1 MKKNTEAME
10 TDTEN
15 EEKAVLE
22 AETVYL
28 LMKKGFPI
36 SRNVRAQWMLE
47 HLNTTITIQR
57 PGANNEETP
66 ELEIISVLPVE
77 QPPSWRGE
85 TSYRYQ
91 YKITTNTSLVFLA
104 HKYRIVI
111 SLDLSPSLSTVDIQH
126 GEIVMDEIYMATKR
140 CLEGITRPFV
150 VPGSERVMRPEIYVT
165 VIAHTPF
172 FTSPAQQV
180 LVQGW
185 LLNMENVALL
195 TRFVEKQ
202 LNILEER
209 VALVTAIANQQL
221 ETLRSESERLVGG
234 LFEEGGTC
242 AGQSNSNSIT
252 NISMVSPEASFINML
267 RYGMLALALLPE
279 CSCAN
284 LVVVSDGIVG
294 VTDVHVLD
302 SLVQQLRA
310 STVACS
316 FLHVGSTYHPHC
328 SNALVPYQDLLHFLA
343 TATLGTYMTFVPQAN
358 FDEEARMNVYHRNF
372 LCWQLYRT
380 ASCDP
385 SQMQPRPND
394 WHTSNPSFHG
404 NRPPQLLRKKQID
417 DKVTCTLSS
426 LLCCRLREGYL
437 IKRVGLRDNCLEL
450 CFVLPWK
457 THVFLEYLISCSWP
471 SKLLPVSNTIHY
483 TITIEAP
490 YEFLHDITCVSKK
503 PIKSQYRQSVV
514 SRFWGALASL
524 TDSDD
529 MLSHFSWFPGSGWTW
544 YNVPDT
550 IRSGMPVFY
559 LPTYPLNNSV
569 LLSDPAC
576 SLFGQIW
583 RPVVLLDPS
592 QWSRWMHSQ
601 RIALVLSHDRPL
613 PRHLHLANQSGR
625 FQSVQCRQAAAV
637 LYAMLK
643 NWATFVLV
651 EYHTYVQ
658 FIFKEI
664 DKPPVSFSLIRV
676 TCKPPCVVL
685 NIAFAGGTEGVIRH
699 NVVVDLLECLSRLT
713 LPNRPTE
720 QRETPCCIILS
731 KPLERILIRY
741 ERVPTDLNTVIFPD
755 GTQPIP
761 ARFSPVPG
769 GCLITTLSR
778 YLYHS
783 RWLWAVKKPVIQ
795 TVPNVAWPRLN
806 VTAIARILSTITKMR
821 LTEGFSFAHSAA
833 GIINMVLE
841 VQMQGPAN
849 DNAMHPCVI
858 QYILFPPHT
867 IAPPSS
873 ERDSGSEED
882 TDEGTGDGEAGTD
895 DVEGCGDFQIVTE
908 VWIEPQCG
916 HTMLPIQQ
924 TAAYMHAL
932 QYRQI
937 PDAIAQVDEECINA
951 LLTLEQLNLLSQM
964 VLNEAIGGNIQLSG
978 ALTANQLNQTSAG
991 SAAGRS
997 TRRPSPAEC
1006 NQELSNANDRIRS
1019 IPFTFD
1025 VLNILPKCQQA
1036 ELLFS
1041 VFSDGPSGEEREGA
1055 NKCLV
1060 EGLIEHIKRLHNR
1073 ELIFTADESQ
1083 RFTEM
1088 LLARPRYDAPALS
1101 ISPHLG
1107 KEHMNG
1113 SMTNF
1118 RRPTWRCFVK
1128 GISVTH
1134 VIITILPSSE
1144 EDLRSLYSPNEQN
1157 NQNNSQTDC
1166 TDENDPL
1173 PINTGDYEKN
1183 LTPSRSVKSVGSS
1196 YALDVCSN
1204 LSSPTATMLSTP
1216 RPSERCES
1224 ALNNFKQGP
1233 PLPIYVYDCPLA
1245 MLIDTLVNKLD
1256 ASRVKDIYQDHTYK
1270 AGQLVGEDFI
1280 TLKSEADTKPSSPE
1294 PKSDDSDNVTGDHK
1308 SMIEHCK
1315 LLHLAHCQCYVV
1327 AVYKSLASQRPLS
1340 YQDMEAAVE
1349 QCEEALIEINITN
1362 YLRSV
1367 CRHLSSATETDPES
1381 SSSALSCNDVQ
1392 HLHQLITEKF
1402 AKIMN
1407 NAFRAVPAHSEFY
1420 FCSLHWN
1427 FDKMERMDL
1436 LRCDSEEDV
1445 EGLVFH
1451 SEMID
1456 CKADH
1461 GNENGNQLNSTWP
1474 GASLQDGSKLSS
1486 LASTQSL
1493 SCDLMEDDSS
1503 SQEQPLFLQLSCSV
1517 HTRSSLS
1524 TTPVK
1529 LLPTCFTDIVEKLEA
1544 PLEEHNP
1551 AEMKITLDIICLN
1564 LPREVLDVSLERSP
1578 GLRTTSFCSASSVGS
1593 TTTNS
1598 ESSPDYDTQMSGTDA
1613 LQDRIQ
1619 HLPRRQ
1625 HNAVC
1630 TLVDEIE
1637 WLLRDETATALLD
1650 QDVPTAHTLNL
1661 VARHVSE
1668 STGRPSCSTDKV
1680 PLQFVFP
1687 SEHCSPKFL
1696 EELRKLE
1703 IDRYRINEEGSLFYF
1718 TKNNNCSNDAL
1729 EINCELSNREE
1740 NVAPNDDTFQEDA
1753 AEPQLQDIEPRVSG
1767 TDFGDP
1773 PGCHSEISSA
1783 GEGQTGTD
1791 DGYEGDSS
1799 DSEDDC
1805 HWLADLDKRRNRMP
1819 NFWLILKVEDNF
1831 VYVYFHC
1838 RFLELASPEVDR
1850 YRQIQK
1856 MVMSEIKAICR
1867 RVNQYLL
1874 LQSLHD
1880 TRTCD
1885 SLLEPESNEDYV
1897 WRGET
1902 GSESGATHQNQ
1913 VFSINMSPGVFRC
1926 PVIWKVPFCLHPR
1939 LKTGPGKPG
1948 LSRGIKALHAVLN
1961 RFSVNN
1967 RSNMFVYQENN
1978 ENVFYLRLHEQISEV
1993 KPLQNKLSE
2002 SHEKLVV
2009 SRSSSITSLSQSK
2022 GKEGDVLGTNDTRP
2036 RVRSFG
2042 EKESDLLNKPDDL
2055 IILMVHGIS
2064 DAGPAVKCELVQ
2076 VLQNRLDDAVLE
2088 VLSIM
2093 LARNP
2098 VCKLTPAD
2106 VHFIQKQYQ
2115 PPENVVQLL
2124 VPPHCL
2130 PHIEALG
2137 YYLQQNLL
2145 QFLHNPKYTDSKNHN
2160 HFQDYT
2166 KDSSKR
2172 VPESDIFLYNQS
2184 QSSGSKGIAC
2194 IAVGI
2199 VNSSGELITTSK
2211 QEWLDSDFPNPFKVE
2226 HFQGIVSSSLYDGN
2240 LQPDL
2245 SPEALIEFRIWKQGR
2260 VNLES
2265 LTQKLRSAARH
2276 ATWDLVT
2283 EYKLLPTVL
2292 MEELPNEVSF
2302 DCTVAHKE
2310 TQTPVKNKQS
2320 KPPISDTIQLNRYEV
2335 GEDGKLHEVYRTT
2348 LHHWFQFALQINVPA
2363 VKKHIVV
2370 MQRRHPIPVIAKEL
2384 QSLIRGHAPD
2394 TSSRPFV
2401 LSRRQPF
2408 IDTSPPHE
2416 EIHMTKSF
2424 HMSESTESVNSS
2436 WLSVVKDDNSDR
2448 NVYVPCDLTREDQSP
2463 IKCLLVARN
2472 FYQWKASHSKTI
2484 EPEMLVPKDQK
2495 LLQKFNPLILDS
2507 SFVPRQRLL
2516 LAKIQSDNII
2526 LYMYNW
2532 SKERSEKLTKQ
2543 VTNLGTWLSS
2553 RSSLFTNIA
2562 MQKLGIFHHQPAPA
2576 FPQEDRNPS
2585 YYQITDMETLT
2596 KFPNDLHN
2604 DGKEWPRTSNRSN
2617 LGKATTVS
2625 WNPRIAQV
2633 LRDAKPSG
2641 PHPVNNAT
2649 DAVVRA
2655 AYRLQDVR
2663 QREKKAKEDFKCLGE
2678 MWQSRAATSNIPIS
2692 QATLNLF
2699 KQHSRLI
2706 HYCHTPLLFLPK
2718 WRLQSAASRDHSLS
2732 QPPATLQSMVQQQ
2745 SPQNAQAQSKTANV
2759 TSNATITEWH
2769 RELCTTMLMEYKQ
2782 YLQTLGFNSVRVE
2795 SSKKVKQG
2803 QNLHHTCYLQK
2814 SMLGGVLLFEVLMRE
2829 PYFIAKVRVIECSRL
2844 QTKSSSALVNQF
2856 MLSFVD
2862 ACDKVKIDMHLHSF
2876 TYDFHLRCIHSYIAG
2891 NGLWSL
2897 REDYDLTHF
2906 LDDFMKYYSKAPNY
2920 ARNLVYSDTVTVSN
2934 LATPARTLYSYLLSN
2949 EKACGMQVLGMS
2961 RDSNEDKESEFVL
2974 VRLQSTPLVSYCDA
2988 QDMKHTNDFD
2998 ITLIVS
3004 RLEQPPNLEKS
3015 EITLKYYLMLTR
3027 KREVYPKKESQ
3038 NNKLGKFRTVYS
3050 ISRSA
3055 NNSHAESPS
3064 GSSPVSP
3071 VPSLQHKTSKTEL
3084 LTSSVESSE
3093 TQDGAST
3100 ELGEQ
3105 LKTDSPIDVNNS
3117 LAPTPP
3123 PVPSSPLT
3131 QNPSLPNAPATTS
3144 SHLVQIR
3151 QESVNYLGYYSSHE
3165 QLMQQMIMSQAHAA
3179 TAKITTMI
3187 KDGALQCR
3195 THLLW
3200 NKLLENRS
3208 VMNYFEFTELCTLA
3222 QVEPLSKID
3231 PRLSLLLSQPL
3242 TWYQALA
3249 KVLMNKYQDHHKL
3262 FNAPDGN
3269 VNHVVVLHPS
3279 YLHAFMML
3287 TIDLHTSR
3295 GELCAVYRKPAEL
3308 VTSSFNLG
3316 DVYSLIEGFVNVCC
3330 FHLWMGLCSQ

>member
-1 MKKNTEAME
+1 ME

-15 EEKAVLE
+15 EEKAVLD
-22 AETVYL
+22 ADTVYL

-47 HLNTTITIQR
+47 HLNKTITMQR
-57 PGANNEETP
+57 YPVTDNEETP
-66 ELEIISVLPVE
+66 ELEIVSVLPLD
-77 QPPSWRGE
+77 QPSSWREE
-85 TSYRYQ
+85 TSHRYQ

-104 HKYRIVI
+104 HKYRMVF

-126 GEIVMDEIYMATKR
+126 GEIVIDEIYLATKR

-150 VPGSERVMRPEIYVT
+150 VPGSGRVMRPEIYVT

-185 LLNMENVALL
+185 LVNVENVGLL
-195 TRFVEKQ
+195 TRFVEQQ

-242 AGQSNSNSIT
+242 AGQNNNNSIT

-294 VTDVHVLD
+294 VTDVNVLD
-302 SLVQQLRA
+302 SIVQQLRA

-328 SNALVPYQDLLHFLA
+328 SNALVPYQDLLSFLA
-343 TATLGTYMTFVPQAN
+343 TATLGNYMTFVPHAVSD
-358 FDEEARMNVYHRNF
+358 DESCLNIYHRNF

-380 ASCDP
+380 ISCD
-385 SQMQPRPND
+385 STNSQPRLND
-394 WHTSNPSFHG
+394 WHTNNPSFHG

-450 CFVLPWK
+450 CLVLPWK
-457 THVFLEYLISCSWP
+457 THIFLEYLICCPWP
-471 SKLLPVSNTIHY
+471 AKPLPVSNTIHY

-490 YEFLHDITCVSKK
+490 YEFLHDITCLSKK
-503 PIKSQYRQSVV
+503 PLKSQYRQSVV
-514 SRFWGALASL
+514 SRFWGALSAL

-529 MLSHFSWFPGSGWTW
+529 MLAHFSWFPGSGWTW

-559 LPTYPLNNSV
+559 LPTYPSSSSV

-576 SLFGQIW
+576 PFFGQIW

-592 QWSRWMHSQ
+592 QWARWMHSQ
-601 RIALVLSHDRPL
+601 RVALILSHDRPL

-643 NWATFVLV
+643 NWASFVLV

-658 FIFKEI
+658 FIYKEI

-676 TCKPPCVVL
+676 SCKPPCVVL
-685 NIAFAGGTEGVIRH
+685 NIAFAGGTEGIVRH
-699 NVVVDLLECLSRLT
+699 NVVMDLLECLAKLT

-720 QRETPCCIILS
+720 QRGTPCCITLR

-741 ERVPTDLNTVIFPD
+741 ERVPTDLSTIVFPD
-755 GTQPIP
+755 GTQPVP

-769 GCLITTLSR
+769 GCLTTTLSR

-783 RWLWAVKKPVIQ
+783 RWLWAVKKPAVQ
-795 TVPNVAWPRLN
+795 TVPNIAWPKLS

-841 VQMQGPAN
+841 VQMRGAAN
-849 DNAMHPCVI
+849 DHVTHPCVI
-858 QYILFPPHT
+858 QYVLFPPHA
-867 IAPPSS
+867 IATPSS

-882 TDEGTGDGEAGTD
+882 TDEGTGDHEVGTD
-895 DVEGCGDFQIVTE
+895 DGEGCGDFQVVTE

-916 HTMLPIQQ
+916 HVMLPIHQ

-932 QYRQI
+932 QYRQL

-951 LLTLEQLNLLSQM
+951 LLTLEHLSLLSQT
-964 VLNEAIGGNIQLSG
+964 LSNDEIGDIQIGGAATTNQSNQSNV
-978 ALTANQLNQTSAG
+978 ATATNRSA
-991 SAAGRS
+991 
-997 TRRPSPAEC
+997 RRPSPAEF
-1006 NQELSNANDRIRS
+1006 NQGLANADDRIRS

-1041 VFSDGPSGEEREGA
+1041 IFTEGPSGEEREGA
-1055 NKCLV
+1055 NRCLM
-1060 EGLIEHIKRLHNR
+1060 EGLLEHVKRLHNK
-1073 ELIFTADESQ
+1073 ELIFTPDESQ
-1083 RFTEM
+1083 RFSEM
-1088 LLARPRYDAPALS
+1088 LLSRPRADAPPINISANTGREYAIGS
-1101 ISPHLG
+1101 IANSP
-1107 KEHMNG
+1107 
-1113 SMTNF
+1113 
-1118 RRPTWRCFVK
+1118 RATWRCFVK

-1134 VIITILPSSE
+1134 VIITILPASE
-1144 EDLRSLYSPNEQN
+1144 EDLRLLLCPEESN
-1157 NQNNSQTDC
+1157 NRNQSQTDC
-1166 TDENDPL
+1166 TDENDFAATNL
-1173 PINTGDYEKN
+1173 DGS
-1183 LTPSRSVKSVGSS
+1183 LTPSQSVKSMKLSEISGSPRLLDGSS
-1196 YALDVCSN
+1196 N
-1204 LSSPTATMLSTP
+1204 PSSPSATILGAP

-1224 ALNNFKQGP
+1224 AIDNSKQGLT
-1233 PLPIYVYDCPLA
+1233 LPVYVYDCPLA
-1245 MLIDTLVNKLD
+1245 MLIDALVNKLD
-1256 ASRVKDIYQDHTYK
+1256 SPRVKDIYQDHTYRP
-1270 AGQLVGEDFI
+1270 GELVGEDFI
-1280 TLKSEADTKPSSPE
+1280 TLKSGSDTKPSSPE
-1294 PKSDDSDNVTGDHK
+1294 PKSDDSDNITGDHK
-1308 SMIEHCK
+1308 SMNEHCK
-1315 LLHLAHCQCYVV
+1315 LLSLAYCQCYVV
-1327 AVYKSLASQRPLS
+1327 AVYKSLALQQPLS

-1362 YLRSV
+1362 YLKSV
-1367 CRHLSSATETDPES
+1367 CRHLSSWGDNGSES
-1381 SSSALSCNDVQ
+1381 SVAELSCSDVEP
-1392 HLHQLITEKF
+1392 LHNLIREKF
-1402 AKIMN
+1402 ERIMSS
-1407 NAFRAVPAHSEFY
+1407 AFRAVPAHPEFY

-1427 FDKMERMDL
+1427 SDKMESMDL
-1436 LRCDSEEDV
+1436 LRSDSEEEL
-1445 EGLVFH
+1445 EGLTFH
-1451 SEMID
+1451 SEIID
-1456 CKADH
+1456 CKTNH
-1461 GNENGNQLNSTWP
+1461 GTSKGNQLNATWP

-1517 HTRSSLS
+1517 HLRSSLF

-1529 LLPTCFTDIVEKLEA
+1529 LLPTCFTEILEKLENN
-1544 PLEEHNP
+1544 LDEHEP
-1551 AEMKITLDIICLN
+1551 ADLKITLDIICLN
-1564 LPREVLDVSLERSP
+1564 LPREVLEVSLERSP
-1578 GLRTTSFCSASSVGS
+1578 GLRTTSFCSASPAGS
-1593 TTTNS
+1593 TRTNS
-1598 ESSPDYDTQMSGTDA
+1598 ESSPEYDTQLSGTDA

-1625 HNAVC
+1625 HNAVS
-1630 TLVDEIE
+1630 TLVDEVE

-1650 QDVPTAHTLNL
+1650 QNVPTGETLNL

-1668 STGRPSCSTDKV
+1668 SNGRPSCSMDKV
-1680 PLQFVFP
+1680 PLHFVFP
-1687 SEHCSPKFL
+1687 AERCRPKFL
-1696 EELRKLE
+1696 EELKKLE
-1703 IDRYRINEEGSLFYF
+1703 IERYRIHEEASLFYF
-1718 TKNNNCSNDAL
+1718 TKNASEANDAL
-1729 EINCELSNREE
+1729 EKTSE
-1740 NVAPNDDTFQEDA
+1740 NKILGADGSVDDETFQEEVA
-1753 AEPQLQDIEPRVSG
+1753 QPEQRANEPRVSRM
-1767 TDFGDP
+1767 DSGDP
-1773 PGCHSEISSA
+1773 PGCNSEISSL
-1783 GEGQTGTD
+1783 GEGQAGTD

-1799 DSEDDC
+1799 NSEDDC
-1805 HWLADLDKRRNRMP
+1805 HWLTDLDNRRSLMP
-1819 NFWLILKVEDNF
+1819 NFWLILKVENDF

-1838 RFLELASPEVDR
+1838 RFLELASPEVDH

-1856 MVMSEIKAICR
+1856 MVVSQIKAICR

-1885 SLLEPESNEDYV
+1885 SLLEPESSEDFV
-1897 WRGET
+1897 WRSET
-1902 GSESGATHQNQ
+1902 GSESGGSHQSQ
-1913 VFSINMSPGVFRC
+1913 TSTVNMSPGLFRC
-1926 PVIWKVPFCLHPR
+1926 PVVWEVPFCLHPR

-1948 LSRGIKALHAVLN
+1948 LSRGIKALQAVLN

-1993 KPLQNKLSE
+1993 KPMQNKLSE

-2009 SRSSSITSLSQSK
+2009 SRSSSITSLSHNR
-2022 GKEGDVLGTNDTRP
+2022 GKEGDALGVDTRP

-2042 EKESDLLNKPDDL
+2042 ERESDLLNKPDDL

-2064 DAGPAVKCELVQ
+2064 DAGPEVRCELVQ

-2088 VLSIM
+2088 VLSVM

-2098 VCKLTPAD
+2098 MCKLTPAD

-2115 PPENVVQLL
+2115 SPENVVQLL
-2124 VPPHCL
+2124 VPVHCL

-2137 YYLQQNLL
+2137 YYLRQNLL
-2145 QFLHNPKYTDSKNHN
+2145 QFLHNPKYTDPRAHN
-2160 HFQDYT
+2160 HFQDYS

-2172 VPESDIFLYNQS
+2172 VSESDIFLYNQS
-2184 QSSGSKGIAC
+2184 HSSGSKGIAC

-2199 VNSSGELITTSK
+2199 VNSNGDLITASK
-2211 QEWLDSDFPNPFKVE
+2211 KDWLDSDFPNPLKLE
-2226 HFQGIVSSSLYDGN
+2226 HFQDIVASYLYDSK
-2240 LQPDL
+2240 LQADL
-2245 SPEALIEFRIWKQGR
+2245 SPKALIEFRIWKQGR

-2265 LTQKLRSAARH
+2265 LTQKLREAVRH

-2292 MEELPNEVSF
+2292 TEELPDDTSV

-2310 TQTPVKNKQS
+2310 TQTPMKSRQY
-2320 KPPISDTIQLNRYEV
+2320 KPPISDAFQLNRYEV
-2335 GEDGKLHEVYRTT
+2335 GEDGTLHQVYRTT
-2348 LHHWFQFALQINVPA
+2348 LRYWFQFALQMNVPA
-2363 VKKHIVV
+2363 VKKHTVA
-2370 MQRRHPIPVIAKEL
+2370 MHRRHPIPVIAKEL

-2394 TSSRPFV
+2394 TSSRTFV
-2401 LSRRQPF
+2401 LSERQPF
-2408 IDTSPPHE
+2408 IDESFSQKD
-2416 EIHMTKSF
+2416 IDVAKSF
-2424 HMSESTESVNSS
+2424 HMSESTESVGGA
-2436 WLSVVKDDNSDR
+2436 WLSVAKEDNGDR
-2448 NVYVPCDLTREDQSP
+2448 SVYVPCDLTREDQSP
-2463 IKCLLVARN
+2463 TKCLLVARN

-2484 EPEMLVPKDQK
+2484 ESEMLVPKDQK
-2495 LLQKFNPLILDS
+2495 LLQKFNPMIS
-2507 SFVPRQRLL
+2507 ETSFVPRQRLL

-2543 VTNLGTWLSS
+2543 VTSLGTWLSS
-2553 RSSLFTNIA
+2553 RSSLFTNIV
-2562 MQKLGIFHHQPAPA
+2562 MQKLGIFHHQPVQA
-2576 FPQEDRNPS
+2576 FPRGDRGPPC
-2585 YYQITDMETLT
+2585 YQITDMETLT
-2596 KFPNDLHN
+2596 KFPNGLHN
-2604 DGKEWPRTSNRSN
+2604 DGKEWPRSSSRSSQ
-2617 LGKATTVS
+2617 GKATT
-2625 WNPRIAQV
+2625 WNPRIGQV
-2633 LRDAKPSG
+2633 LRDAKPGGS
-2641 PHPVNNAT
+2641 HPMNIADPVI
-2649 DAVVRA
+2649 RA
-2655 AYRLQDVR
+2655 AYHLQELR
-2663 QREKKAKEDFKCLGE
+2663 HREKRAKEEFKCLGE

-2692 QATLNLF
+2692 LATLNLF

-2718 WRLQSAASRDHSLS
+2718 WRLQSAATRDHSLS
-2732 QPPATLQSMVQQQ
+2732 QPPSALQSTAQQQ
-2745 SPQNAQAQSKTANV
+2745 SPRNDSSQATAVSPN
-2759 TSNATITEWH
+2759 TTISEWH
-2769 RELCTTMLMEYKQ
+2769 KELCTAMLTEYKQ
-2782 YLQTLGFNSVRVE
+2782 YLQTLGFNPVRVE
-2795 SSKKVKQG
+2795 SHKKAG
-2803 QNLHHTCYLQK
+2803 QAQDPHQICYLQK
-2814 SMLGGVLLFEVLMRE
+2814 SMLGGILLFEIFLRE
-2829 PYFIAKVRVIECSRL
+2829 PYFIANVRVIECSRL

-2897 REDYDLTHF
+2897 REDYHLTHF
-2906 LDDFMKYYSKAPNY
+2906 LDDFNKYYSKAPNF
-2920 ARNLVYSDTVTVSN
+2920 ARNLVYSDTVTLSN

-2961 RDSNEDKESEFVL
+2961 RDTSEDKESEFVL

-2988 QDMKHTNDFD
+2988 QDMKHTDDFD

-3004 RLEQPPNLEKS
+3004 RLEQPPHLEKS
-3015 EITLKYYLMLTR
+3015 EITLKYYLMLTS
-3027 KREVYPKKESQ
+3027 KRELYPKKEVQ

-3050 ISRSA
+3050 VSRSA

-3071 VPSLQHKTSKTEL
+3071 APSLQHPISKSEL
-3084 LTSSVESSE
+3084 LTSSIESDE
-3093 TQDGAST
+3093 TQEGTQKEGDP
-3100 ELGEQ
+3100 
-3105 LKTDSPIDVNNS
+3105 KTDGPNDVNNS

-3131 QNPSLPNAPATTS
+3131 QNPSLPAAPTTS
-3144 SHLVQIR
+3144 SNLVHIR

-3179 TAKITTMI
+3179 TARITTMI

-3208 VMNYFEFTELCTLA
+3208 TMNYSEFTELCTLA
-3222 QVEPLSKID
+3222 QVEPLSKLD
-3231 PRLSLLLSQPL
+3231 PRLSPLLSQPL
-3242 TWYQALA
+3242 SWYQALS
-3249 KVLMNKYQDHHKL
+3249 KVLINKYQDHHKL

-3269 VNHVVVLHPS
+3269 VSHIVVLHPS
-3279 YLHAFMML
+3279 YLQAFMML

-3308 VTSSFNLG
+3308 ASSRFSLA

-3330 FHLWMGLCSQ
+3330 FHLWTGLCSQ